1 MSEINKNKEII
12 ISEQGLEKLKT
23 ELYKR
28 INVEREAI
36 KERLKAARVDGDL
49 SENADY
55 TSAREEQAK
64 NESRIQEL
72 ETIITSAVI
81 LEEQKQRKNSN
92 IKAVRVGSWVT
103 IAKIKDNKV
112 IANSEQKFKIVGS
125 IETDPFEGWIS
136 NECPLATSIM
146 NCVIG
151 DIVDIKGIKESYKV
165 KIIEV
170 KNDHY

>member
-1 MSEINKNKEII
+1 MSEINKNNQII
-12 ISEQGLEKLKT
+12 VTEQGLEKLKT

-36 KERLKAARVDGDL
+36 KERLKAARADGDL

-55 TSAREEQAK
+55 TSAREEQGK
-64 NESRIQEL
+64 NEARIQEL

-81 LEEQKQRKNSN
+81 LEEQKQRQNSN

-103 IAKIKDNKV
+103 IAKFQGGKIV
-112 IANSEQKFKIVGS
+112 TNSEQKFKIVGS
-125 IETDPFEGWIS
+125 IETNPFEGLIS

-146 NCVIG
+146 NCVVG
-151 DIVDIKGIKESYKV
+151 DIIEIKGIKETYKI

-170 KNDHY
+170 KNQS

>member
-28 INVEREAI
+28 INVERESI
-36 KERLKAARVDGDL
+36 KERLKAARADGDL

-55 TSAREEQAK
+55 TSAREEQGK
-64 NESRIQEL
+64 NEARIQEL

-92 IKAVRVGSWVT
+92 TKAVRVGSWVT
-103 IAKIKDNKV
+103 IVKIKDGKIV
-112 IANSEQKFKIVGS
+112 SNSEEKFKIVGS
-125 IETDPFEGWIS
+125 IETNPFEGLIS
-136 NECPLATSIM
+136 NECPLAVSIM
-146 NCVIG
+146 NCVVG
-151 DIVDIKGIKESYKV
+151 DIVDIKGIKETYRV

-170 KNDHY
+170 KNQL